1 MTQTEESMALD
12 AMVDP
17 EVVQQIRGLR
27 TQGWGAKRIAR
38 ELGIARN
45 TVKRYLRGG
54 DAALDQIR
62 PAARALDD
70 AQRERAVALF
80 DAVAEGN
87 AVVVHRELAREG
99 AAASVRTVQRVVAA
113 RRRAKHAAAVATVR
127 YETAPGHQ
135 LQVDF
140 GQKQVWIGTALVT
153 VHLLVATLCYSRRV
167 FVKAFL
173 GERTGEWLDGIAAA
187 FRQFGGVPQVM
198 LCDRA
203 RCLVASTDRAT
214 GAAVF
219 TPALLQFC
227 RDWSVTPRACAP
239 YRARTKG
246 KVESSVK
253 YVKRNAL
260 AGRRFASFAELEQ
273 HLAQWMA
280 EADDR
285 IHGTTH
291 ERPLERFERDERHAL
306 RPLADVTPHHVRA
319 VRRRVANDAF
329 VDIDTVRYS
338 VPYGLVREHVEVRV
352 STAEVRV
359 FYDGTQVAA
368 HTRSFEPHARVVDPA
383 HHRGLWRR
391 ADDQREVDGAPL
403 AQLGRSLADY
413 AAVVEGGAP

>member
-1 MTQTEESMALD
+1 MTETAEPVALE

-45 TVKRYLRGG
+45 TAKRYLRGG
-54 DAALDQIR
+54 DAALVQVR
-62 PAARALDD
+62 PEARVLDE

-80 DAVAEGN
+80 DEVAEGN
-87 AVVVHRELAREG
+87 AVVVHRELVRDG
-99 AAASVRTVQRVVAA
+99 AAASVRTVQRVVAK
-113 RRRAKHAAAVATVR
+113 RRREKHAAAVATVR

-140 GQKQVWIGTALVT
+140 GQKQVWIGTTLVT

-187 FRQFGGVPQVM
+187 FRRFGGTTQVM

-203 RCLVASTDRAT
+203 RCLVARTDRAT

-260 AGRRFASFAELEQ
+260 AGRRFASFAELER
-273 HLAQWMA
+273 HLEQWMA
-280 EADDR
+280 EADER
-285 IHGTTH
+285 VHGTTH
-291 ERPLERFERDERHAL
+291 ERPRERFERDERGAL
-306 RPLADVTPHHVRA
+306 RPLADVTPHHVRV

-329 VDIDTVRYS
+329 VDFDTVRYS
-338 VPYGLVREHVEVRV
+338 VPYGLVREHVDVWVSADAVRV
-352 STAEVRV
+352 R
-359 FYDGTQVAA
+359 YDGVEVAR
-368 HTRSFEPHARVVDPA
+368 HTRSFEPYARVIDPA

-391 ADDQREVDGAPL
+391 ADERREVAGDPL
-403 AQLGRSLADY
+403 EQLGRSLAYY
-413 AAVVEGGAP
+413 AAVVEGGVS